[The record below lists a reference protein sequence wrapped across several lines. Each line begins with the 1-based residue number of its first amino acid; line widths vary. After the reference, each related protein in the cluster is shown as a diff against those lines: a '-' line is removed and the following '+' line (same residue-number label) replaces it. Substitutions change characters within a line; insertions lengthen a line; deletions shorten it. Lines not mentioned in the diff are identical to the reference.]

1 MDIVV
6 ADATPL
12 IVLSRLGL
20 LDSIAELLGN
30 VYVTS
35 GVVEECTHNTV
46 LPGAI
51 KIATALKQGRL
62 TIKDDFDAA
71 IAEKLNLGRGESE
84 AIALALAY
92 KCPLLIDE
100 RKGRRVAKEMG
111 LDILGTGATLIIAKN
126 HGVIE
131 SVRPSLEQLDAMGI
145 YLSAKVKS
153 QILSRAGEE

>member
-1 MDIVV
+1 M
-6 ADATPL
+6 
-12 IVLSRLGL
+12 
-20 LDSIAELLGN
+20 
-30 VYVTS
+30 
-35 GVVEECTHNTV
+35 

-126 HGVIE
+126 YGVIE